1 MITGIDTGL
10 AQDYISKFDT
20 SEPKTIWKIGVL
32 SAHAFAYVG
41 SKISDPTKSIE
52 GMIEIV
58 RFGLLG
64 FSDFKT
70 KDGTD
75 VKFTTQNKDIYSS
88 SQRIVSDNIISLIP
102 VDIII
107 ELGGKILEITKLSE
121 QVIKNS

>member
-10 AQDYISKFDT
+10 AQDYISKFDG
-20 SEPKTIWKIGVL
+20 SEPKTIWRIGVL

-41 SKISDPTKSIE
+41 SKISDPTKSID

-58 RFGLLG
+58 KYGLLG
-64 FSDFKT
+64 FNNFKD
-70 KDGTD
+70 KDGND
-75 VKFTTQNKDIYSS
+75 VKFTTQSENIHSS
-88 SQRIVSDNIISLIP
+88 SCRCVSDNIINLIP

-121 QVIKNS
+121 QEIKN

>member
-10 AQDYISKFDT
+10 AQDYISKFDS

-32 SAHAFAYVG
+32 SAHAFAYVA
-41 SKISDPTKSIE
+41 SKIGDSTKSID

-58 RFGLLG
+58 KLGLRG
-64 FSDFKT
+64 FDNFKD
-70 KDGTD
+70 KDGKD
-75 VKFTTQNKDIYSS
+75 VKFSTDNKDIHSGS
-88 SQRIVSDNIISLIP
+88 CQVVSDNIISLIP

-121 QVIKNS
+121 QVIKN